1 VTAYV
6 PSLNLQYQ
14 LIACVGTSIS
24 LTDSITS
31 SLDVVDKNEIGILST
46 PPNES
51 FSSPRREALDDE
63 DRLIERLLRE
73 GVDENLIVDG
83 YYNAVPR
90 TKEIHARDNSNC
102 PDDTELC
109 ECDLSDRELK
119 HYLRTEEEI
128 KALSSLSATSQE
140 NKET

>member
-1 VTAYV
+1 MVTTMLVKRNYEMFD
-6 PSLNLQYQ
+6 SLSMSLSQSSV
-14 LIACVGTSIS
+14 IACV
-24 LTDSITS
+24 
-31 SLDVVDKNEIGILST
+31 
-46 PPNES
+46 
-51 FSSPRREALDDE
+51 
-63 DRLIERLLRE
+63 
-73 GVDENLIVDG
+73 
-83 YYNAVPR
+83 VPR